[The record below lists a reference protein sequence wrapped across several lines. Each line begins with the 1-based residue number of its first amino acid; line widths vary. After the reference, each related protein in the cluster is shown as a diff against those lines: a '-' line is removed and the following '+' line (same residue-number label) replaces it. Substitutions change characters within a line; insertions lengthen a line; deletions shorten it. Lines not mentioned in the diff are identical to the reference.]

1 MRQPKNLDKKI
12 TLITVSL
19 IIWVFAISLI
29 NPAISK
35 RPERTIKVPD
45 DRAITGEGNIEVY
58 WDSKCT
64 KRVSS
69 IDWGLLKPGTNQ
81 TVTLF
86 IKNKGKTPVTL
97 SYYTSNWN
105 PSEVTNYLYLS
116 WNYTGQVI
124 NFKETTQVSFTLHAS
139 ENVEVE
145 AFSFDITTI
154 GT

>member
-12 TLITVSL
+12 TLITISI

-45 DRAITGEGNIEVY
+45 DRVITGEGNIEVY

-81 TVTLF
+81 TLTLF
-86 IKNKGKTPVTL
+86 IKNKGKNQL
-97 SYYTSNWN
+97 
-105 PSEVTNYLYLS
+105 L
-116 WNYTGQVI
+116 
-124 NFKETTQVSFTLHAS
+124 
-139 ENVEVE
+139 
-145 AFSFDITTI
+145 
-154 GT
+154 